1 MHSDIIVSQRG
12 APPAPRTLINKLNL
26 NVPRIT
32 FKIKLLRARTL
43 LNDQKHNINEP
54 LLQTCIVFYLCDWL
68 CDLSKPSSSLLTTS
82 DLSCG
87 LFSLFINLLSVRR
100 VRAGQGYRWS
110 TAFAVRTTRRCIHP
124 LIHTLGKFRAANPL
138 TGVCLGSEGKPENLG
153 NSTQTVNWTQDRT
166 REPWSCATH
175 SYNCITLLTIPH
187 PSSTYAEMT
196 HTERKR

>member
-1 MHSDIIVSQRG
+1 MSQWYKPASSFIYVTDCVICQNLQ
-12 APPAPRTLINKLNL
+12 APFWPHL
-26 NVPRIT
+26 T
-32 FKIKLLRARTL
+32 F
-43 LNDQKHNINEP
+43 H
-54 LLQTCIVFYLCDWL
+54 VGY
-68 CDLSKPSSSLLTTS
+68 SHYS
-82 DLSCG
+82 
-87 LFSLFINLLSVRR
+87 LSVRR
-100 VRAGQGYRWS
+100 VRVGQGYRWS

-196 HTERKR
+196 HTERKGKKSWSLWACCRATNANCCPLTHWIPFSINRPLSVHCLPHWGGDE